1 MNRHGNLTSFNIAF
15 GGLAGFSCQDDR
27 TKPQLCYQ
35 DMSVQLLHSPCSA
48 YFSQSNANQNDAH
61 SINPLSEFRV
71 TSLTQ
76 AVPGSSDESDLT
88 VIPRSILD
96 EYVPWHSDNDSVD
109 DALFPIPGCYHRD
122 HSCFSEIGP
131 DIRGANTSEP
141 NQS

>member
-1 MNRHGNLTSFNIAF
+1 MSG
-15 GGLAGFSCQDDR
+15 DR

-61 SINPLSEFRV
+61 PINPLSEFRV

-76 AVPGSSDESDLT
+76 AVPGSSDQSDLT
-88 VIPRSILD
+88 VIPKSILD

-109 DALFPIPGCYHRD
+109 DELFPIPGCYHRD
-122 HSCFSEIGP
+122 H
-131 DIRGANTSEP
+131 
-141 NQS
+141 